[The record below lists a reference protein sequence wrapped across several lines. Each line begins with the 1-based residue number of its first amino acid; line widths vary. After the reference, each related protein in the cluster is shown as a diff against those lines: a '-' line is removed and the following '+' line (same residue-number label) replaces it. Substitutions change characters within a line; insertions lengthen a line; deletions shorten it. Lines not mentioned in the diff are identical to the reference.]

1 MSLFGEETIT
11 MTDDSFEEQSEEVA
25 VETEYEAVEETEE
38 QAEST
43 EDTEDSQEE
52 QSEELIGGQFKSTE
66 DLLKSYRE
74 LQKTFTKDRQQTK
87 QEQPQEQLNT
97 DDYNDRIIDS
107 FNRDPAGTINYLVQ
121 QQLNSALAPI
131 NQERQVE
138 SLTKNF
144 DPIAKEYKQ
153 LHSDEGVNQLF
164 SKISELAQDFGNPEL
179 VKNPTQRIM
188 RMAAAELWGGE
199 TKAKIHQSALEQGR
213 QEAENLR
220 KQKQG
225 LAVTTTKKPNEAPK
239 TEADH
244 IIDGMFAASGKRG
257 LFG

>member
-11 MTDDSFEEQSEEVA
+11 FTEDSAMEQSEEQA

-38 QAEST
+38 QTEST
-43 EDTEDSQEE
+43 EDVEDSQVE

-87 QEQPQEQLNT
+87 QEQPEVQINSDEYNNQLLDAYDRDPLNT
-97 DDYNDRIIDS
+97 
-107 FNRDPAGTINYLVQ
+107 INFLVQ
-121 QQLNSALAPI
+121 QGIQQALSPI
-131 NQERQVE
+131 HQERQVE

-164 SKISELAQDFGNPEL
+164 GKISELAQDFGNPEL

-213 QEAENLR
+213 QDAENLR

-244 IIDGMFAASGKRG
+244 IIDGMFAASGQKG